1 MLLLFTLLFANITAE
16 EMAALRAAIARDGV
30 KAAWI
35 EASREKTFGGIE
47 LVTASVFVEPHA
59 TSPQVCRVS
68 EVLYGFDKVW
78 TQSGQQE
85 YAIVNAHDPC
95 AAARDR
101 AKRIVINGTIS
112 DEDLRSIIT
121 AIRKGRRVQPPPS
134 H

>member
-16 EMAALRAAIARDGV
+16 EMAALRAAIARDGM

-35 EASREKTFGGIE
+35 EASR
-47 LVTASVFVEPHA
+47 VTASVFVEPHA

-112 DEDLRSIIT
+112 DEDLRSII
-121 AIRKGRRVQPPPS
+121 
-134 H
+134 